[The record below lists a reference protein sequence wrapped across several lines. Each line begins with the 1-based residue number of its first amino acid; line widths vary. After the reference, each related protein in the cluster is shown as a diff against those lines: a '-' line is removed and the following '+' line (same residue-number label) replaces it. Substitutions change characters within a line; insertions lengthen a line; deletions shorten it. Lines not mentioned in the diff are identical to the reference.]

1 MSGFS
6 ATRASRS
13 SLSPCCWRASA
24 NVFASAQVS
33 RKVPPLEAIR
43 VIIPAVGGPSRT
55 SSHSCSVKSA
65 LLVIASPFARRL
77 GVSTQSSSSGENLHL
92 WRRPADE
99 AVDEEEVFCL
109 RRRQRLL
116 GRLRRSARRR
126 CCARRERAHLAHP
139 AAGNDERLLPA
150 RLDRRGEQADLQ
162 APQALD
168 AAQALL
174 NLLERLDPVAQPRG
188 LGGRALALAAEVRPQ
203 PGAEVARAADIEH
216 LPVAVAEE
224 VDARPRRCAVGERAL
239 AVDATLARRR
249 ERPEIREVRG
259 PELLRKAD

>member
-92 WRRPADE
+92 RRRPADE

-116 GRLRRSARRR
+116 GRLRRSAQRR

-162 APQALD
+162 APQALE

-188 LGGRALALAAEVRPQ
+188 LLVAEVLRQVREPRPELREWPGGEGARCEGGFPAARDRPERRRLRRDDIVVSAGPEVEAPLLRAAAGVGGRLQLADQ
-203 PGAEVARAADIEH
+203 P
-216 LPVAVAEE
+216 
-224 VDARPRRCAVGERAL
+224 
-239 AVDATLARRR
+239 
-249 ERPEIREVRG
+249 
-259 PELLRKAD
+259 